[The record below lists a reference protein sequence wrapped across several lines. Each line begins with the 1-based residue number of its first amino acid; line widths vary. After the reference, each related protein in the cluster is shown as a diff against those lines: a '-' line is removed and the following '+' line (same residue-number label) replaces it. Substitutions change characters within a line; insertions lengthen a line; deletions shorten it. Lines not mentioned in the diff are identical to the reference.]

1 LRAGSLIGAKTQEEQ
16 SGRWNAPLRKEF
28 LLNLFFHEGG
38 MMGYF
43 IGGSPYAMANQLRD
57 GYILLNRIV
66 LKKYSLRDLQVLKSE
81 LEKLLREV
89 RSQQPPLEDIKAIK
103 LRNRRMQKL
112 ISALSMIESYC
123 AERRKL

>member
-1 LRAGSLIGAKTQEEQ
+1 
-16 SGRWNAPLRKEF
+16 
-28 LLNLFFHEGG
+28 
-38 MMGYF
+38 MGYF

-57 GYILLNRIV
+57 GYVLLNRIV